1 MKSDQRGVDIKAV
14 KTIFGGDN
22 KISHGW
28 VDLEGG
34 SDEIKKGGGD
44 KLQGGGD
51 ENEYKAPI
59 CV

>member
-34 SDEIKKGGGD
+34 SDEIKR
-44 KLQGGGD
+44 GGGD
-51 ENEYKAPI
+51 EL
-59 CV
+59 